1 MKDMMSLFDREM
13 SPEEIRKFV
22 DFIEDVTHEFIYDIC
37 HFNET
42 GQTLTSIQDQHAAFN
57 GMNKTLGGGAVSKSQ
72 ENKNMSKARQS
83 LFKGRDDTNSKH
95 RENMV
100 ESAKNRFM
108 KTLTKN
114 LDKTAESSSDDRK
127 SKFDRMKAKRM
138 SIFEDDFKGF
148 TVEKSETQEI
158 DTESEENDNY
168 NPETNLVQK
177 SKFKQSVFPIS
188 LKPQS
193 SIFKPDEDIST
204 TALHA
209 LEVGAHSGGLTHR
222 DRDPSY
228 LRNRWQ
234 SAKKLAG
241 LDVNML
247 KDKHGM
253 GSEKKEEKKKD
264 DK

>member
-1 MKDMMSLFDREM
+1 MLNAL
-13 SPEEIRKFV
+13 
-22 DFIEDVTHEFIYDIC
+22 HDIC

-57 GMNKTLGGGAVSKSQ
+57 GMNKTLGGGTVSKSQ

-114 LDKTAESSSDDRK
+114 LDKTAEDSSDNRK

-148 TVEKSETQEI
+148 TVEKSETQEGEGS
-158 DTESEENDNY
+158 ESEENDNY
-168 NPETNLVQK
+168 NPDSNPVQK

-188 LKPQS
+188 QKPQS
-193 SIFKPDEDIST
+193 SIFKPDEDIHD

-241 LDVNML
+241 LDVNKL

-253 GSEKKEEKKKD
+253 GSAKEEERKKD